1 MPRYVARTRRAERTP
16 YQGDQHQELGPLD
29 TEDAGE
35 HQQPRGGGG
44 GVRARPYRGG
54 GGSRGGES
62 RGQPYR
68 GKTKEGLRGYG
79 KPRFDQYR
87 GGNRKESYRGN
98 RNYQD
103 YRGQTGSYRGNR
115 GDDRNADRPGS
126 WRGPN
131 KNFHYATQG
140 QGQGNIPV
148 ITTTS
153 FKPADAGN
161 NGRNNWGSSG
171 TYEHWDNGDDSYL
184 YDDDGYQ
191 QEQGHD
197 NQSWDVDNSSRNDF
211 NSRQPYQRE
220 VDEGGKRKS
229 QNKATG
235 KVAKKAKVEA
245 EPKK

>member
-1 MPRYVARTRRAERTP
+1 MPRYVTRTRRAERTP
-16 YQGDQHQELGPLD
+16 YQGDQNQELGPPD
-29 TEDAGE
+29 TEDADE

-44 GVRARPYRGG
+44 GVRARSYRGG

-79 KPRFDQYR
+79 KPRFTQYR
-87 GGNRKESYRGN
+87 GGNQKDSYKGN

-103 YRGQTGSYRGNR
+103 YRGQTDSYRGNR
-115 GDDRNADRPGS
+115 RDDRQGP
-126 WRGPN
+126 WKGPN

-140 QGQGNIPV
+140 QGQGKIPV
-148 ITTTS
+148 ITSTS
-153 FKPADAGN
+153 FIPADAG

-171 TYEHWDNGDDSYL
+171 TYEHWDNGDDNYF
-184 YDDDGYQ
+184 YEDDGYQ
-191 QEQGHD
+191 QEQCHD
-197 NQSWDVDNSSRNDF
+197 DQSWDVDNSSRNDSY
-211 NSRQPYQRE
+211 SRQPYQRQ

-235 KVAKKAKVEA
+235 KVAKKAKVE
-245 EPKK
+245 PKK